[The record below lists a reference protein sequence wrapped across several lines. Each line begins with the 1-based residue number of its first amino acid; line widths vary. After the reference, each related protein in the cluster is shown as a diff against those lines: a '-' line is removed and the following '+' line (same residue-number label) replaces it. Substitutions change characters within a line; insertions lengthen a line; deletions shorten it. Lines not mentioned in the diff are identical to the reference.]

1 MSYQVFRY
9 CLVAF
14 SAVLL
19 GLPSYWLAT
28 RPSRPTSRLG
38 MRGKKRQQGLLRNP
52 TWAGIEPFVRW
63 MGVRVNGVL
72 PLSWWTKLDLRLTHA
87 GDYLGMTADEAFG
100 SMVASACVG
109 ALVIGM
115 TVGEYSGLTAGLC
128 VVPLGVVLG
137 GAVPFVLIDNA
148 RTTRLRT
155 IHRSLPFAIDL
166 LALTM
171 SAGFDF
177 PGALRQIVERARLPE
192 VLRDEFEYM
201 QQQLQLGHTRAAVL
215 REFASRAPHEIVKEF
230 TQAVIQAEERGNP
243 VAATI
248 EIQARTARERR
259 TILAENA
266 AEDMKTKMVIP
277 TFLMVGILMVLIG
290 ATAIIMFERL
300 SGQMNVEG

>member
-1 MSYQVFRY
+1 MSHQALRY
-9 CLVAF
+9 CIVAF
-14 SAVLL
+14 VALLL
-19 GLPSYWLAT
+19 GIPSFWLAT

-72 PLSWWTKLDLRLTHA
+72 PLSWWNKLDLRLTHA

-100 SMVASACVG
+100 SMVACGVAGAVVVALAVG
-109 ALVIGM
+109 DH
-115 TVGEYSGLTAGLC
+115 SGLTAGLC
-128 VVPLGVVLG
+128 VVPLGFALG
-137 GAVPFVLIDNA
+137 GALPFLMIDAA
-148 RTTRLRT
+148 RAERLRT

-192 VLRDEFEYM
+192 ALSDEFEYM
-201 QQQLQLGHTRAAVL
+201 QQQIQLGHTRAAVL
-215 REFASRAPHEIVKEF
+215 REFASRAPAEIVKEF

-259 TILAENA
+259 TTLAENS

-277 TFLMVGILMVLIG
+277 TFLMVGVLMILIG
-290 ATAIIMFERL
+290 ATAIMMFERL
-300 SGQMNVEG
+300 SGQLNVQ

>member
-1 MSYQVFRY
+1 MSHQALRY
-9 CLVAF
+9 CIVVFA
-14 SAVLL
+14 AILL

-52 TWAGIEPFVRW
+52 TWAGVEPFVRW

-100 SMVASACVG
+100 SMVASAFVG
-109 ALVIGM
+109 AVVVGFA
-115 TVGEYSGLTAGLC
+115 VGEHSGLTVGLC
-128 VVPLGVVLG
+128 AVPLGVVLG
-137 GAVPFVLIDNA
+137 GAIPYIMIDNA
-148 RTTRLRT
+148 RAARLRT

-177 PGALRQIVERARLPE
+177 PGALRQLVERARLPE
-192 VLRDEFEYM
+192 ALRDEFEYM

-215 REFASRAPHEIVKEF
+215 REFSSRAPAEIVKEF

-259 TILAENA
+259 TILAENSA
-266 AEDMKTKMVIP
+266 DDMKTKMVIP
-277 TFLMVGILMVLIG
+277 TFLMVGVLMILIG
-290 ATAIIMFERL
+290 ATAIMMFERL
-300 SGQMNVEG
+300 SGQLNVQ